1 MRNNEEIIS
10 LIKSYLD
17 NSSMSMSELAS
28 KSGVSKSTLSRYLSG
43 SRVFPLN
50 KADDFAKALGMTTE
64 QFLNVKPSSHND
76 NQSAHDIDNII
87 ENAMMFDGKPLTED
101 DKRAIRGIIAGYMNS
116 KGE

>member
-64 QFLNVKPSSHND
+64 QFLNVKPSSQND
-76 NQSAHDIDNII
+76 NQNSHDIDNII
-87 ENAMMFDGKPLTED
+87 ENAMMFDGKPLTD
-101 DKRAIRGIIAGYMNS
+101 SDKRAIRGIIAGYMNS
-116 KGE
+116 KEN